1 MACNKATLLS
11 DAISNQ
17 FTGVEPNVWN
27 ALVLQLLCEIKD
39 NGGGGGGG
47 NQQVFANL
55 GDPNGIVAVSHT
67 DPAICLDFQNMVE
80 WWKTDGIASDTGWY

>member
-39 NGGGGGGG
+39 NGGGGGGSQEVYEG
-47 NQQVFANL
+47 NGA
-55 GDPNGIVAVSHT
+55 PGIVPDDPT
-67 DPAICLDFQNMVE
+67 KPAIYNQLDGPQPQWRWIVAAQA
-80 WWKTDGIASDTGWY
+80 WT